1 VIDSHV
7 HLHRHEF
14 DDDRSE
20 VLDRAFA
27 AGLSALL
34 NVGYDLP
41 SSEASIMLAESDPR
55 IYATVGVHPHDAT
68 QLADEA
74 GNLTAAG
81 RQTLARLRELAAHPR
96 VLAIGEIGLD
106 YFRDLS
112 PRPAQ
117 RRALLVQLEL
127 AEQVGLPVI
136 FHIRDAYP
144 ETRAVIE
151 ESGIPG
157 QGAVLHAFAG
167 DVATARWAR
176 RHRLLLG
183 IGGPLTYKNSR
194 LPAVLNEAAVTA
206 DDLLLETD
214 APWLPPVPYRGKRNE
229 SAYLGLVLTQLA
241 TVLGMDADEVS
252 AGTDAAFS
260 RLFGERYA
268 VCNEDRNGSPAR
280 GNS

>member
-1 VIDSHV
+1 
-7 HLHRHEF
+7 
-14 DDDRSE
+14 
-20 VLDRAFA
+20 
-27 AGLSALL
+27 LL
-34 NVGYDLP
+34 
-41 SSEASIMLAESDPR
+41 A
-55 IYATVGVHPHDAT
+55 
-68 QLADEA
+68 
-74 GNLTAAG
+74 
-81 RQTLARLRELAAHPR
+81 
-96 VLAIGEIGLD
+96 
-106 YFRDLS
+106 
-112 PRPAQ
+112 
-117 RRALLVQLEL
+117 QLEL
-127 AEQVGLPVI
+127 AEEVGLPVI

-229 SAYLGLVLTQLA
+229 SAYLGQVLTQLA
-241 TVLGMDADEVS
+241 TVLGMDAAEVS
-252 AGTDAAFS
+252 AGTDAAFG

-280 GNS
+280 GTS